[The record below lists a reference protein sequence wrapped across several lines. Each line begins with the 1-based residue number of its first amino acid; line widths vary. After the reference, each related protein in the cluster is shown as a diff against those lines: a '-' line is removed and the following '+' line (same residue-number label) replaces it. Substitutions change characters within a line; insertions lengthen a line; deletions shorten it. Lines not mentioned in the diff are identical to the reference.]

1 MTRVIGSAFLCAAV
15 LLGVSMAS
23 TSAHARPA
31 YARKEGKKCDYCHVT
46 PGGPRNFRGMYYG
59 AHSKSFE
66 QFDNVFEA
74 KAAGVAADSVAG
86 DAVPTVASY
95 PEVKIAPALNFV
107 LKDIDGA
114 NVNLG
119 RYQGKVVLIVNVAS
133 FCGNTPQYASLETL
147 YTKYKSRGLVIL
159 GFPANEF
166 GKQEP
171 GDNKTIKEF
180 CTSKYNVTF
189 PMFSKI
195 VVKGEGIV
203 PLYKYLTD
211 KNTDPK
217 FSGDIDWN
225 FAKFVLDRKG
235 EIVARFKAGADPLK
249 TADITAEIEKQLDIH
264 PDSQAL

>member
-1 MTRVIGSAFLCAAV
+1 MLVSGLSTISRSAN
-15 LLGVSMAS
+15 
-23 TSAHARPA
+23 ARPA
-31 YARKEGKKCDYCHVT
+31 YAKKEMKECVYCHVT

-59 AHSKSFE
+59 THNRSFAD
-66 QFDNVFEA
+66 FDNVFEA
-74 KAAGVAADSVAG
+74 KAAGVAASAVGG
-86 DAVPTVASY
+86 DAVPTVATY
-95 PEVKIAPALNFV
+95 PEVKVAPALNFV
-107 LKDIDGA
+107 VKDIDGN

-119 RYQGKVVLIVNVAS
+119 RYQGKVVMIVNVAS
-133 FCGNTPQYASLETL
+133 FCGNTPQYASLQTI

-195 VVKGEGIV
+195 VVKGEGIA

-211 KNTDPK
+211 KNTDPM
-217 FSGDIDWN
+217 FGSEIDWN
-225 FAKFVLDRKG
+225 FAKFIIDRKG

-264 PDSQAL
+264 PDTTAL